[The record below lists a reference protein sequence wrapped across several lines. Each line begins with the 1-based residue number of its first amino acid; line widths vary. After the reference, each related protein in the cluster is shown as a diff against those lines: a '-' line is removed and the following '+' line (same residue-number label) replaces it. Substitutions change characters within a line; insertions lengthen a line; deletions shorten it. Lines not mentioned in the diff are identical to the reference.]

1 MNREACVLLSMGRKE
16 SDMTE
21 RLTLIHHHRWHLDG
35 FSFTEIHYCHFFKT
49 GLHLNHT
56 F

>member
-35 FSFTEIHYCHFFKT
+35 FSFIEIHYCYFFKT
-49 GLHLNHT
+49 GLHLNDP

>member
-1 MNREACVLLSMGRKE
+1 MNREACVLLSMGHKE

-21 RLTLIHHHRWHLDG
+21 RLTLIHLDG
-35 FSFTEIHYCHFFKT
+35 FSFTEIHFCQFFKT
-49 GLHLNHT
+49 VIHLSHP